1 MTRIGQA
8 VLYEG
13 WDHTNS
19 KISEVK
25 GVIFHVKRGPG
36 ELRDIW
42 VFGEG
47 KISVHRLGRPEY
59 PGGDHEVK
67 FTERTIEEIE
77 VEIEAIRTLSAERVG
92 GVWTGRAGVRFKEE
106 IKKALEAEYIN
117 RSPKTG

>member
-1 MTRIGQA
+1 MIRVGQA

-13 WDHTNS
+13 WDHANS

-25 GVIFHVKRGPG
+25 GVIFHVKRGPSG
-36 ELRDIW
+36 LQDIW

-47 KISVHRLGRPEY
+47 KISVHRN
-59 PGGDHEVK
+59 HEVK

-77 VEIEAIRTLSAERVG
+77 VEIEAIRTLSADPTG
-92 GVWTGRAGVRFKEE
+92 SFQTGRAGIRFSEE
-106 IKKALEAEYIN
+106 IKEALETEYIN